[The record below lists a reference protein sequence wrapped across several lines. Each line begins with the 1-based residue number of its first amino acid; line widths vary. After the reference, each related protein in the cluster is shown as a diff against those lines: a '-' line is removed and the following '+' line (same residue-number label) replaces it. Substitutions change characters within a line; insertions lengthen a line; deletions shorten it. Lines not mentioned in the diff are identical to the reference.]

1 MGKKKK
7 NRQQEPSL
15 QNGADSTDSNEE
27 NQATGTGGKR
37 CPHVTK
43 AVDSTRLKKAVKPG
57 GIASE
62 CAECLK
68 SGTAAAA
75 ASDDGT
81 DGGSGGGLWLCLRC
95 GHQGCGRTRAQHA
108 LKHQQTP
115 HSDSHALAVNTEHW
129 KIWCYECDTEI
140 DPDCRKKV
148 RECVDFLKRLH
159 CPKPT
164 REQPLI
170 NGDINM
176 VNEPDTNKSNSDVTN
191 TIAVVASSVE
201 QIRKAVLNDL
211 PRVRGLKNLG
221 NTCFFNAV
229 LQCLAQTPFLLP
241 VLEEMKEAGAKFQL
255 PGGAHPLL
263 EDEEKLPPLEG
274 DLCKWRELTE
284 LLVDTLHQLR
294 SGRAEMLDP
303 RQLLDK
309 LSQRCPQFAGGDQH
323 DAHEL
328 LRHLLE
334 EVRTED
340 LKRYQKTIM
349 AKLGLSPKAD
359 PASMDEELKKKAKVY
374 GLQAQELVLH
384 PEQVF
389 KGLLVSTLVCQDCL
403 HHSQRIESFLD
414 LSLPISSDKPQPP
427 VMRKKN
433 SMESF
438 DFGGNST
445 DDHPSKHQLKK
456 ERKMQ
461 RKARKIK
468 RGFNADTHK
477 AEPPIAEETNS
488 KRNSGESEHSDADVE
503 DNLEQEA
510 TLAPGHNN
518 GESGYSSE
526 KADVGREDSG
536 GSSPILGAP
545 LLCDEYTD
553 YNDNEHIVMGPLLNN
568 GDSALASPGSP
579 TACARDADPLSIIPL
594 PPPPPHSPSP
604 TLSLPGRSE
613 LTLSLPHIIPLPPPP
628 TSSPTGAPSP
638 ASSDVSVEVAR
649 GSPVPDIGSADFGE
663 AEDRPFSRFGFHEAD
678 DAAPTPG
685 QLAEEDTPVADVC
698 GGLGTLSLS
707 PGAAAGDEAGAVVN
721 GVTSC
726 TPSPVLSPP
735 LPEEVDDYDTKNR
748 TLAPRYQCTEGEC
761 SVLSCLTQ
769 FTAIELMTGNNKVG
783 CVNCTQRHNK
793 GKEGKMVCT
802 NSTKQLL
809 ISSPPAVLILHLKRF
824 QVHVNTLRKITRH
837 VPFPLILDLAPICST
852 KSKES
857 PTVRSDQNQIMY
869 SLYGVVE
876 HSGTLHG
883 GHYVAFVKVRP
894 TLSDDDYRWSFVP
907 TSQGSH
913 RHTAQA
919 ATSKV
924 PGAAEGGTFS
934 PPPGRWYYVSDSRV
948 REVEEEV
955 VMRSQAYMLFYER
968 IW

>member
-7 NRQQEPSL
+7 SRQQDPSL
-15 QNGADSTDSNEE
+15 QNGADSTDSNDE
-27 NQATGTGGKR
+27 NQASATGGKC

-43 AVDSTRLKKAVKPG
+43 AVDFTRVKKALKPG

-68 SGTAAAA
+68 SGAGATV
-75 ASDDGT
+75 STDGT
-81 DGGSGGGLWLCLRC
+81 QDSGSMGGLWLCLRC
-95 GHQGCGRTRAQHA
+95 GHQGCGRMRAQHA
-108 LKHQQTP
+108 LKHQRTP
-115 HSDSHALAVNTEHW
+115 HSDSHALAVNTEQW

-140 DPDCRKKV
+140 DPVCRKKV
-148 RECVDFLKRLH
+148 HECVEFLKRLE
-159 CPKPT
+159 CPKPAK
-164 REQPLI
+164 EPHL
-170 NGDINM
+170 NGDVNM
-176 VNEPDTNKSNSDVTN
+176 VNEPDTNQPLSDVTN

-263 EDEEKLPPLEG
+263 ENEEKLPPLEG

-284 LLVDTLHQLR
+284 LLVDILHQLR
-294 SGRAEMLDP
+294 SGRVEILDP

-349 AKLGLSPKAD
+349 AKLGLSPKTD
-359 PASMDEELKKKAKVY
+359 PASVDEEVKKKAKVY
-374 GLQAQELVLH
+374 GMQAQELVLH

-389 KGLLVSTLVCQDCL
+389 KGHLVSTLECQDCL

-414 LSLPISSDKPQPP
+414 LSLPINSDKPQPP
-427 VMRKKN
+427 AVRKKN

-456 ERKMQ
+456 ERRMQ

-468 RGFNADTHK
+468 KGFNADPHK
-477 AEPPIAEETNS
+477 AEPTIAEETNS

-510 TLAPGHNN
+510 TLAPGQN

-545 LLCDEYTD
+545 LLCDEYAD
-553 YNDNEHIVMGPLLNN
+553 YNDDEHIVVGPLLNN

-579 TACARDADPLSIIPL
+579 TACAREADPLSIIPL

-613 LTLSLPHIIPLPPPP
+613 LTLSLPQIIPLPPPP
-628 TSSPTGAPSP
+628 ASSPTGAPSP
-638 ASSDVSVEVAR
+638 ASSDVSVEVAC
-649 GSPVPDIGSADFGE
+649 GSPVPDMGSADF
-663 AEDRPFSRFGFHEAD
+663 ADLEDRPFSRFGFREAD
-678 DAAPTPG
+678 DMLPTPNQSVG
-685 QLAEEDTPVADVC
+685 EETPVVDIC
-698 GGLGTLSLS
+698 SGIGTLSLS
-707 PGAAAGDEAGAVVN
+707 PGGAAGDETGAVLN

-726 TPSPVLSPP
+726 TPSPILSPP
-735 LPEEVDDYDTKNR
+735 SPEGADEYDTKNR
-748 TLAPRYQCTEGEC
+748 TLAPRYQCAEGEC
-761 SVLSCLTQ
+761 SVLSCLNQ

-837 VPFPLILDLAPICST
+837 VTFPLVLDLAPICST

-857 PTVRSDQNQIMY
+857 PTVRPDQNQIMY

-894 TLSDDDYRWSFVP
+894 TLSEDDYRWSFVP

-913 RHTAQA
+913 RNKSQAMKSQAQG
-919 ATSKV
+919 T
-924 PGAAEGGTFS
+924 AEGGTFT

>member
-164 REQPLI
+164 REQPLV

-707 PGAAAGDEAGAVVN
+707 PGAAAGDEAGAVMN

>member
-164 REQPLI
+164 REQPLV

-526 KADVGREDSG
+526 KADVGCEDSG

>member
-164 REQPLI
+164 REQPLV

-707 PGAAAGDEAGAVVN
+707 PGTAAGDEAGAVVN